1 MRARTKL
8 PPGYELSA
16 LPADASPA
24 ALWGIGGSALS
35 DPQDC
40 AGLLAPIAAGAPVN
54 GWSASGA
61 GGIVYVVVAQAN
73 VAPVPAADCASW
85 TMSTDHTSA
94 AISSADVPTIAQTAS
109 SLGLTADLTTRVE
122 GGSETHSRA
131 QTLMTYLGGDGG
143 DDGGDGAAGGVTYV
157 AYVVVVTDPGASD
170 PPLEQGF
177 AANLLV
183 DTVSAL
189 RS

>member
-1 MRARTKL
+1 
-8 PPGYELSA
+8 
-16 LPADASPA
+16 
-24 ALWGIGGSALS
+24 
-35 DPQDC
+35 
-40 AGLLAPIAAGAPVN
+40 
-54 GWSASGA
+54 
-61 GGIVYVVVAQAN
+61 
-73 VAPVPAADCASW
+73 
-85 TMSTDHTSA
+85 
-94 AISSADVPTIAQTAS
+94 
-109 SLGLTADLTTRVE
+109 
-122 GGSETHSRA
+122 
-131 QTLMTYLGGDGG
+131 MTYLGGDGG